1 MSQAVDP
8 VVEWDGVVKRYPK
21 AAFNALDDVSFSVH
35 AGEIVVLVG
44 PNGSGKTTAMEM
56 ASGLRLPSRG
66 SVKVLGQAVRPA
78 GHQRS
83 VIGVQLQESGLPAR
97 VRVKEA
103 FRAVTCL
110 YVDPGPVNEIIG
122 QLGLNEYINA
132 PVDSLSG
139 GWLRRLDV
147 ALACVGK
154 PKALVLDEPTS
165 GIDPVARTHMWE
177 FLRRRRA
184 DGTGVL
190 VSTHDLSEAEAYAD
204 RLLVLNRGHLVLQGG
219 VSEVLGLAGGE
230 WRLRLIGV
238 EPDFDQWSRTNHHDF
253 ISAGDSRIFIGD
265 RSSVSRLG
273 EELETAREAGI
284 VHYLDSLRGPIRL
297 EDVFAF
303 AVDAKSDLSVDN
315 R

>member
-1 MSQAVDP
+1 MSQAADP

-21 AAFNALDDVSFSVH
+21 ATVNALDDVSFSVNV
-35 AGEIVVLVG
+35 GEIVVLVG

-66 SVKVLGQAVRPA
+66 AVKVLGQAVRPA

-103 FRAVTCL
+103 FRAVKCL
-110 YVDPGPVNEIIG
+110 YADPGPVDEIIS

-132 PVDSLSG
+132 PVESLSG

-165 GIDPVARTHMWE
+165 GIDPVARSHMWE

-219 VSEVLGLAGGE
+219 VSEVLGIAGGE
-230 WRLRLIGV
+230 WRLRIIGA

-265 RSSVSRLG
+265 RSSVGRLG
-273 EELETAREAGI
+273 EELETAREAGA

-303 AVDAKSDLSVDN
+303 AIDARSDLPVDD